1 MRLLAIDIGNSNISA
16 GVFWRRGLIKRYGIP
31 TREKK
36 YNNYFKKIFAR
47 NKIDDTIVCSVV
59 PKVCRVLAQDIMVL
73 SGKKPHLIGR
83 DIEVPIKN
91 LYRDPKEVGF
101 DRLVNAYAG
110 TQLYGSPLIIIDF
123 GTAVTF
129 DVISKKR
136 EYLGGMILPGL
147 GISLDALTEKTA
159 LLPRVKLEKP
169 RSFIG
174 RDTKSSI
181 LSGVLFGFGA
191 SINYFSERIKQEIGR
206 NAKVIGTGGKIDFI
220 KKFSDK
226 FDKIDKDLTL
236 KGLYY
241 IYQRKS

>member
-1 MRLLAIDIGNSNISA
+1 MRLLAIDIGNSNISM
-16 GVFWRRGLIKRYGIP
+16 GVFWRKGLIKRYDIA
-31 TREKK
+31 TSEKK
-36 YNNYFKKIFAR
+36 YISYFKKIFAR
-47 NKIDDTIVCSVV
+47 DRIDDTIICSVV
-59 PKVCRVLAQDIMVL
+59 PKVCRKLVQEITAL
-73 SGKKPHLIGR
+73 SGKRPCLIGK
-83 DIEVPIKN
+83 DIKVAIKN
-91 LYRDPKEVGF
+91 LYRDPEEVGS

-129 DVISKKR
+129 DAISKKR

-174 RDTKSSI
+174 RDTKNSI

-191 SINYFSERIKQEIGR
+191 SISYFSERIKHEIGI

-226 FDKIDKDLTL
+226 FNQIDKDLTL

-241 IYQRKS
+241 IYQSKS